1 MGIRKTLK
9 TLDAV
14 IDDLTSLHVQTY
26 TGTINWKD
34 FWSKV
39 GDVQDE
45 SKTSRSLRAFEG
57 FSEQLPTDGSVSLV
71 ADTLM
76 KFDGDSYNFIASDAA
91 STQSALQSHKDAV
104 ASGINARLGLMEL
117 VRDLFNV

>member
-76 KFDGDSYNFIASDAA
+76 KFDGDSYNFITTEAA
-91 STQSALQSHKDAV
+91 EPAMQLHKNAV
-104 ASGINARLGLMEL
+104 ESGINTRVGLLEL
-117 VRDLFNV
+117 IGKIF